1 MKNVSLQN
9 VLKLNENLDPR
20 VGRLQTEGVGTYDG
34 PSLALEHS
42 LTTMNN
48 HRIKEINK
56 SPFNLSPKT
65 LTPVWSAASAVQ
77 VTEYTD
83 GE

>member
-9 VLKLNENLDPR
+9 VSKWNENLDPC
-20 VGRLQTEGVGTYDG
+20 VGRLQTEGVGAYDG

-42 LTTMNN
+42 LTMNN
-48 HRIKEINK
+48 HRSKEINK
-56 SPFNLSPKT
+56 FPFNISPKT
-65 LTPVWSAASAVQ
+65 LTPGWSAASALP